1 MESALYDSLQPPAS
15 APAVVS
21 RKTVAVIINGSA
33 GSGHDDR
40 AASALRDKFAAAG
53 CVATVILA
61 SSGEQMIE
69 CARQALRD
77 QVDVVVA
84 GGGDGTINAVASVVA
99 GSKVAFGVLPLGTLN
114 HFAKD
119 VGVPLGLDEA
129 VRNIATGTLVAVDV
143 GEVNGRI
150 FLNNSGLG
158 LYPDIVHDREKQQ
171 SRLGRGKWPAAVWA
185 TVAALRRYP
194 FLKLTLCIKGH
205 NHLRTTPFVFI
216 GNNEYSMTGLS
227 IGARSSLQDGLLS
240 VYVAQRPGR
249 LGLLRFG
256 WRALCG
262 RLAAE
267 ADFDAM
273 LCDQFAITTGHKRLR
288 VATDGEVTVMRTP
301 LQYKI
306 RPGDLQ
312 VIVPPTARS
321 ATASAPGR
329 A

>member
-1 MESALYDSLQPPAS
+1 M
-15 APAVVS
+15 V
-21 RKTVAVIINGSA
+21 VIINGGA
-33 GSGHDDR
+33 GAGHDDR
-40 AASALRDKFAAAG
+40 AAGALREKFAAAG
-53 CVATVILA
+53 CDAVVTLA
-61 SSGEQMIE
+61 KSGEQMIA
-69 CARQALRD
+69 CAREAVREGAD
-77 QVDVVVA
+77 IIVA

-99 GSKVAFGVLPLGTLN
+99 GSGVPFGVLPLGTLN

-119 VGVPLGLDEA
+119 VGVPLDLDGA
-129 VRNIATGTLVAVDV
+129 VRNIATGVPIAVDV

-171 SRLGRGKWPAAVWA
+171 SRLGRGKWLAAAWA
-185 TVAALRRYP
+185 TLAALRRYP
-194 FLKLTLCIKGH
+194 FLKLTLCIRGH

-216 GNNEYSMTGLS
+216 GNNEYSMTGLK
-227 IGARSSLQDGLLS
+227 IGERASLQDGMLS

-262 RLAAE
+262 KLAAE

-273 LCDQFAITTGHKRLR
+273 LCDQFDITTHHKRLR

-301 LQYKI
+301 LKYKI
-306 RPGDLQ
+306 RPADLR
-312 VIVPPTARS
+312 VIVPAR
-321 ATASAPGR
+321 P
-329 A
+329 